1 MIKASQTATRSIPKE
16 FCSLG
21 DCLQTTQA
29 SLKREHVRIHRH
41 AYCLLYHIIYR
52 VCVWKRKIRIIY
64 ICIYIYVYIYMYIY
78 IYVCTYVYIYIYIYL
93 SIVLLY

>member
-52 VCVWKRKIRIIY
+52 VCVWKRKIRIL
-64 ICIYIYVYIYMYIY
+64 
-78 IYVCTYVYIYIYIYL
+78 YIYIYISIYL
-93 SIVLLY
+93 LSYCISTAEPET